1 MHSLVKE
8 RREAIAGL
16 QRVMESMPESRHF
29 QEELFHHFAD
39 GLYAREMRIPA
50 GSLIV
55 GKQHKYPCL
64 NFIMAGSAEVRSHE
78 GAKRYDAPHIFT
90 SEAGTKRAMYAVSD
104 LTWVTVHPTCETD
117 LERLEE
123 SLIDD
128 HSAFLSEY
136 GVNEE
141 IAQMVSDIPWIT
153 LSESY
158 WLSDS
163 PIHGIGVFAV
173 MNKGDR
179 LTASDKGQKTEVGR
193 FTNHSPFPNV
203 AVVKDGD
210 SVFFEATESFDGE
223 VKVNYRHVINAV
235 LEVK

>member
-1 MHSLVKE
+1 MNLVNQ
-8 RREAIAGL
+8 RHQAIAGL
-16 QRVMESMPESRHF
+16 QRVIESMPESKDFR
-29 QEELFHHFAD
+29 EELFHHFSR

-64 NFIMAGSAEVRSHE
+64 NFIMTGTAEVRSHE
-78 GAKRYDAPHIFT
+78 GAKRYDAPHIF
-90 SEAGTKRAMYAVSD
+90 SSGAGTKRAMYAVTD
-104 LTWVTVHPTCETD
+104 ITWVTVHPTNETD

-136 GVNEE
+136 GLDEA
-141 IAQMVSDIPWIT
+141 IAQQVSDFPWIKVQ
-153 LSESY
+153 ENY
-158 WLSDS
+158 VLSDS
-163 PIHGIGVFAV
+163 PIHGIGVFSL

-179 LTASDKGQKTEVGR
+179 LTASLEGQKTEVGR

-203 AVVKDGD
+203 VVVKEGN
-210 SVFFEATESFDGE
+210 SVFFEATESIDGE